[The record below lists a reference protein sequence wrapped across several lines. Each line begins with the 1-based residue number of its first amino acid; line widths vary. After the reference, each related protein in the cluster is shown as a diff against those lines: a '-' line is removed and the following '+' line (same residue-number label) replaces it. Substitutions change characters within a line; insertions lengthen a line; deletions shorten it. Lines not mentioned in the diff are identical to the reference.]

1 MNNSERRAKER
12 DGDSRAV
19 TIFTISDSKHY

>member
-1 MNNSERRAKER
+1 MNKSERSAKER
-12 DGDSRAV
+12 DVDSRAV